1 MVETYYKV
9 TIEPQPEDDFTAYV
23 PKLPGCVSQGETYQ
37 EAHQNIQEALEL
49 YIDVAKERNIRIS
62 F

>member
-1 MVETYYKV
+1 METTVNKV
-9 TIEPQPEDDFTAYV
+9 IIEPQPEDDFTAYV

-49 YIDVAKERNIRIS
+49 YIDVAKERHIS
-62 F
+62 ISN